1 MSRTLG
7 VWAKKQEVY
16 LAFADD
22 GVPRDEEPQRI
33 EAPSIMEASERLGGF
48 LTSFRHALDDVAP
61 EAVRILQPE
70 QIYQAS
76 YSEFAPKLAL
86 ETAVRLV
93 GDERHVP
100 VEVLHRAQARPLL
113 GFSPKGPLDSHFE
126 QNIEPRKPTYAI
138 LRSLGGGNV
147 GVAGSSPA
155 LAIIVVSE
163 SSRRIERSEL
173 RRGATF
179 EHERGE
185 QRCGRRGER
194 HAEHP
199 VPRGEVGAFETGER
213 ADQRQPVRRGR
224 A

>member
-86 ETAVRLV
+86 ETRFASCATRGTCRSRSCTERRHAPCSASPQRGHSTATSSRTSSRASRRMRSFAHSAAETSVSPVRVRPSPSSLFQS
-93 GDERHVP
+93 R
-100 VEVLHRAQARPLL
+100 RAGSNGASSGAARPSSTS
-113 GFSPKGPLDSHFE
+113 GASS
-126 QNIEPRKPTYAI
+126 AA
-138 LRSLGGGNV
+138 
-147 GVAGSSPA
+147 VAGASVTPSIP
-155 LAIIVVSE
+155 
-163 SSRRIERSEL
+163 
-173 RRGATF
+173 
-179 EHERGE
+179 
-185 QRCGRRGER
+185 C
-194 HAEHP
+194 P
-199 VPRGEVGAFETGER
+199 VAR
-213 ADQRQPVRRGR
+213 
-224 A
+224 